1 MVKSS
6 KTVLFKEIRQ
16 EELMKLQ
23 QAIKTSIHQ
32 RKLKELER
40 LVQRYLFMI
49 KPEAMELKGHNT

>member
-6 KTVLFKEIRQ
+6 KTVLFKETRQ

-49 KPEAMELKGHNT
+49 KPEAMDGIK

>member
-6 KTVLFKEIRQ
+6 KTVLFKETRQ

-49 KPEAMELKGHNT
+49 KPEAMNGIK